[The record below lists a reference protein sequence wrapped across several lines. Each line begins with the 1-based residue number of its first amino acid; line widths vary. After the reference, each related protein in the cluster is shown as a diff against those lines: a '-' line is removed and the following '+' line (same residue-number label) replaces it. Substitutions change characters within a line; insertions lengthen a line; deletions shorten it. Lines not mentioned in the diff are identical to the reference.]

1 MQEPMN
7 ELDHSAI
14 GEKFVN
20 KMSSESSD
28 ELYHW
33 GIKGMKWGVRRFQ
46 KKDGTRTPAGRKRYG
61 DKAKEGL
68 KKAGDATKEGL
79 RKAGDKI
86 KERYSKHKSEKA
98 AEKLRNKP
106 ISELTDEE
114 LKLRIERAQK
124 EKQLFDLERPVSSL
138 TKQQENL
145 GKKFLVNAGQK
156 VIGPA
161 LVDAGKDLMTR
172 FLKDRVG
179 NALGLNGKDVDD
191 ALKGLKDSVSELNLR
206 KQKDELER
214 YFQNQSKPKDDPNS
228 NDLLKKDLSELTDD
242 EVDRLFK
249 RQSRIDSI
257 NRSLEDKPASTNNA
271 SSSGAREKIGN
282 NQSGGGLF
290 ERPTSTSN
298 KIDASND
305 ERTNYSILEK
315 NVARKKSAVSELLD
329 SGYRMTSLEQLESM
343 TPSSSKREAISFVR
357 KYGDEERNKRR

>member
-7 ELDHSAI
+7 ELDHAAI

-20 KMSSESSD
+20 EMSYESSD
-28 ELYHW
+28 DLYHH
-33 GIKGMKWGVRRFQ
+33 GIKGQKWGVRRFQ
-46 KKDGTRTPAGRKRYG
+46 KKDGTRTPAGKKRYG

-68 KKAGDATKEGL
+68 KKAGDAAKEGL
-79 RKAGDKI
+79 KKAGGKI
-86 KERYSKHKSEKA
+86 KESYSKHRAEKA
-98 AEKLRNKP
+98 AEKLRKKP
-106 ISELTDEE
+106 MSELTDEE

-191 ALKGLKDSVSELNLR
+191 ALKGLKDSVNELNLR
-206 KQKDELER
+206 KQKDELDR
-214 YFQNQSKPKDDPNS
+214 YFDKQNNPKPPENS

-257 NRSLEDKPASTNNA
+257 NKSRGKTD
-271 SSSGAREKIGN
+271 SSN
-282 NQSGGGLF
+282 TQ
-290 ERPTSTSN
+290 TTTQDTSN
-298 KIDASND
+298 SSNED
-305 ERTNYSILEK
+305 IKPSNTK
-315 NVARKKSAVSELLD
+315 PAVSESLSKKMADEAAKYIPSNSHASVSEL
-329 SGYRMTSLEQLESM
+329 YRKTFPDEYLMTKVEDLEDY
-343 TPSSSKREAISFVR
+343 R
-357 KYGDEERNKRR
+357 KWTK